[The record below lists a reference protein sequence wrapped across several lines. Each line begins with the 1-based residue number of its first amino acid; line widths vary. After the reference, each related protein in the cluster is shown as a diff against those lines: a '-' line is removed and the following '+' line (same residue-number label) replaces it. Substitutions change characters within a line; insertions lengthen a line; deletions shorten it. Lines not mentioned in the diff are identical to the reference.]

1 MFRLDDELK
10 VYVHRDAVDFRKS
23 INGLAAIVEQS
34 MKLDPFARAVYVFSN
49 QRRDRIKMLLWDRNG
64 FWLLMKRLEQD
75 RFVWPRKEA
84 VLMLRTEQLHWLLEG
99 IDIEAMRAHPRRYYG
114 IVNLRRMRRHDGRWD
129 KESESSRRILGEFGE
144 FAPSGESSCEL
155 LAIK

>member
-49 QRRDRIKMLLWDRNG
+49 QRRDRIKMLLWDRNR
-64 FWLLMKRLEQD
+64 FWLLMKRLERD

-84 VLMLRTEQLHWLLEG
+84 ALILRQSNFTG
-99 IDIEAMRAHPRRYYG
+99 YSRASTSKRCA
-114 IVNLRRMRRHDGRWD
+114 
-129 KESESSRRILGEFGE
+129 RIRG
-144 FAPSGESSCEL
+144 
-155 LAIK
+155 AIISA

>member
-84 VLMLRTEQLHWLLEG
+84 ALILRTEQLHWLLEG
-99 IDIEAMRAHPRRYYG
+99 IDIEAMRAHPRRYYQR
-114 IVNLRRMRRHDGRWD
+114 V
-129 KESESSRRILGEFGE
+129 S
-144 FAPSGESSCEL
+144 
-155 LAIK
+155 

>member
-34 MKLDPFARAVYVFSN
+34 MKLDPFARAVYVFGN

-84 VLMLRTEQLHWLLEG
+84 VLMLRTEQLQWLLEG
-99 IDIEAMRAHPRRYYG
+99 IDIEAMRAHPRRYYQR
-114 IVNLRRMRRHDGRWD
+114 VT
-129 KESESSRRILGEFGE
+129 
-144 FAPSGESSCEL
+144 
-155 LAIK
+155 

>member
-49 QRRDRIKMLLWDRNG
+49 QRRDRIKMLLWGRNG
-64 FWLLMKRLEQD
+64 FWLLMNQLASYYNSFSWIRG
-75 RFVWPRKEA
+75 FW
-84 VLMLRTEQLHWLLEG
+84 MLRSLAPL
-99 IDIEAMRAHPRRYYG
+99 PRG
-114 IVNLRRMRRHDGRWD
+114 Q
-129 KESESSRRILGEFGE
+129 
-144 FAPSGESSCEL
+144 
-155 LAIK
+155 

>member
-34 MKLDPFARAVYVFSN
+34 MKLDPFTRAVYVFSN

-64 FWLLMKRLEQD
+64 FWLLM
-75 RFVWPRKEA
+75 
-84 VLMLRTEQLHWLLEG
+84 
-99 IDIEAMRAHPRRYYG
+99 
-114 IVNLRRMRRHDGRWD
+114 N
-129 KESESSRRILGEFGE
+129 
-144 FAPSGESSCEL
+144 
-155 LAIK
+155 